1 MSNYYTKDQFVEY
14 AKQQIIENNDLIK
27 AWNIVI
33 EALKKYD
40 NKVLTKRFINY
51 VGEELKKE
59 FSYAWLHLETFMSF
73 TYFNLYV
80 RDNDKYKTT
89 SGSYNYVDYI
99 SSLSVALTEDNR
111 IIADNTIAA
120 IENIKSH
127 VVEVNRQLQCEIKV
141 VDDLELEY
149 KVIKKSIENFKR
161 KNSSY
166 LNKLFKF

>member
-80 RDNDKYKTT
+80 SKILK
-89 SGSYNYVDYI
+89 
-99 SSLSVALTEDNR
+99 
-111 IIADNTIAA
+111 
-120 IENIKSH
+120 
-127 VVEVNRQLQCEIKV
+127 
-141 VDDLELEY
+141 
-149 KVIKKSIENFKR
+149 
-161 KNSSY
+161 
-166 LNKLFKF
+166 